1 MALPFILSL
10 LGSTAAGTGMLAGL
24 SPLIG
29 GALGAGVGSAIE
41 TGDLGK
47 GITTGL
53 TAGLLGGVG
62 GALVGGGAGAAGAAA
77 GTGAGAA
84 GAAGAGAAG
93 AAAPGIALG
102 QTVGST
108 AAQTAAT
115 QGATQAATQGGGGIF
130 GNLFQNMQ
138 PGLTAGTAAP
148 AGTPMSQ
155 VLTRGFQ
162 EGALTGAGLGTAAA
176 GMMASQPPTMDMPGM
191 DTEQRERRR
200 MTPREYLGAAPADYR
215 PGTDPEY
222 LYFTPQIPTYA
233 GGGVVSYRPTGMQE
247 PVRMQAGGIADMGGM
262 PEMSR
267 EMNDKD
273 IVREAIRAVR
283 GEMPEQQAAVVLG
296 QFLQIF
302 GEGALRRLVDD
313 VRQGRADGPR
323 GDVEG
328 EVRGAGD
335 GMDDLVPARMDDG
348 SQDVLLS
355 DGEFIVP
362 ADVVSGL
369 GNGSTD
375 AGAEELHRMMDR
387 VRGARTGTTEQP
399 AQVAVGGLLP
409 A

>member
-1 MALPFILSL
+1 
-10 LGSTAAGTGMLAGL
+10 MLAGL

-77 GTGAGAA
+77 GTGAAA
-84 GAAGAGAAG
+84 GQT
-93 AAAPGIALG
+93 LG

-108 AAQTAAT
+108 TGQ
-115 QGATQAATQGGGGIF
+115 QVATQAATQGGGGIF

-148 AGTPMSQ
+148 TGTPISQ

-162 EGALTGAGLGTAAA
+162 EGAMTGAGLGTAAA
-176 GMMASQPPTMDMPGM
+176 GLAAAQPPTMDMPGM

-222 LYFTPQIPTYA
+222 LYFSPQIPTYA
-233 GGGVVSYRPTGMQE
+233 GGGMVSYRPTGMQE

-296 QFLQIF
+296 QFLQTF

>member
-10 LGSTAAGTGMLAGL
+10 LGSTAAGTGLLSGLGL

-77 GTGAGAA
+77 GTGAAA
-84 GAAGAGAAG
+84 GQT
-93 AAAPGIALG
+93 LG

-108 AAQTAAT
+108 TGQ
-115 QGATQAATQGGGGIF
+115 QVATQAATQGGGGIF

-148 AGTPMSQ
+148 AGTPISQ

-233 GGGVVSYRPTGMQE
+233 GGGMVSYRPTGMQE
-247 PVRMQAGGIADMGGM
+247 PVRMRAGGIADMGGM
-262 PEMSR
+262 PEMRR

-283 GEMPEQQAAVVLG
+283 GEMSEQQAAVVLG
-296 QFLQIF
+296 QFLQTF

>member
-77 GTGAGAA
+77 TQGAATGTGAAA
-84 GAAGAGAAG
+84 GQT
-93 AAAPGIALG
+93 LG

-148 AGTPMSQ
+148 AGTPISQ

-222 LYFTPQIPTYA
+222 LYFSPQIPTYA
-233 GGGVVSYRPTGMQE
+233 GGGMVSYRPTGMQE

-262 PEMSR
+262 PEMRR
-267 EMNDKD
+267 EMNDKE

-283 GEMPEQQAAVVLG
+283 GEMSEQQAAVVLG
-296 QFLQIF
+296 QFLQTF

>member
-77 GTGAGAA
+77 GTGAAA
-84 GAAGAGAAG
+84 GQT
-93 AAAPGIALG
+93 LG

-108 AAQTAAT
+108 TGQ
-115 QGATQAATQGGGGIF
+115 QVATQAATQGGGGIF

-148 AGTPMSQ
+148 TGTPISQ

-176 GMMASQPPTMDMPGM
+176 GLAAAQPPTMDMPGM

-222 LYFTPQIPTYA
+222 LYFSPQIPTYA
-233 GGGVVSYRPTGMQE
+233 GGGMVSYRPTGMQE

-296 QFLQIF
+296 QFLQTF

>member
-10 LGSTAAGTGMLAGL
+10 LGSTAAGTGLLSGLGL

-77 GTGAGAA
+77 TQGAA
-84 GAAGAGAAG
+84 TGQT
-93 AAAPGIALG
+93 LG

-108 AAQTAAT
+108 TGQ
-115 QGATQAATQGGGGIF
+115 QVATQAATQGGGGIF

-148 AGTPMSQ
+148 ASTPISQ

-191 DTEQRERRR
+191 DTGQRERRR

-222 LYFTPQIPTYA
+222 LYFSPQIPTYA
-233 GGGVVSYRPTGMQE
+233 GGGMVSYRPTGMQE

-296 QFLQIF
+296 QFLQTF

-335 GMDDLVPARMDDG
+335 GMDDLVPARMDDD

>member
-1 MALPFILSL
+1 
-10 LGSTAAGTGMLAGL
+10 
-24 SPLIG
+24 
-29 GALGAGVGSAIE
+29 
-41 TGDLGK
+41 
-47 GITTGL
+47 
-53 TAGLLGGVG
+53 
-62 GALVGGGAGAAGAAA
+62 
-77 GTGAGAA
+77 
-84 GAAGAGAAG
+84 
-93 AAAPGIALG
+93 
-102 QTVGST
+102 
-108 AAQTAAT
+108 
-115 QGATQAATQGGGGIF
+115 
-130 GNLFQNMQ
+130 
-138 PGLTAGTAAP
+138 
-148 AGTPMSQ
+148 
-155 VLTRGFQ
+155 
-162 EGALTGAGLGTAAA
+162 
-176 GMMASQPPTMDMPGM
+176 MDMPGM
-191 DTEQRERRR
+191 DTGQRERRR

-233 GGGVVSYRPTGMQE
+233 GGGMVSYRPTGMQE

-296 QFLQIF
+296 QFLQTF

>member
-77 GTGAGAA
+77 TQGAATGTGAVA
-84 GAAGAGAAG
+84 GQT
-93 AAAPGIALG
+93 LG

-108 AAQTAAT
+108 TGQ
-115 QGATQAATQGGGGIF
+115 QVATQAATQGGGGIF

-148 AGTPMSQ
+148 ANTPISQ

-176 GMMASQPPTMDMPGM
+176 GMMASQPSTMDMPGM
-191 DTEQRERRR
+191 NTGQRERRR

-233 GGGVVSYRPTGMQE
+233 GGGMVSYRPTGMQE

-296 QFLQIF
+296 QFLQTF